1 MLHAMLGAVDAE
13 SAAVLHPNDVKRV
26 IRALEIYR
34 LTGRK
39 KSQQCDGFEAKRN
52 YIAVA
57 FEYPRATL
65 YARIE
70 RRVDNMLSEGLVEEV
85 ENLYRRGIDETFQCM
100 QGIGYKEVLEYLQN
114 RISYS
119 TMSDMIKQNTR
130 RYAKRQI
137 TFFKKLPNLLWLDPE
152 ESNIEKIERLLDEY

>member
-1 MLHAMLGAVDAE
+1 
-13 SAAVLHPNDVKRV
+13 
-26 IRALEIYR
+26 
-34 LTGRK
+34 
-39 KSQQCDGFEAKRN
+39 
-52 YIAVA
+52 
-57 FEYPRATL
+57 
-65 YARIE
+65 
-70 RRVDNMLSEGLVEEV
+70 MLSEGLVEEV

-119 TMSDMIKQNTR
+119 TMSDMIMQNTR

-152 ESNIEKIERLLDEY
+152 ENNIEKIERLLDEY